1 MTSIRS
7 LLRGEKDIDE
17 MLYEVQ
23 LDKISIIKGKLRPS
37 ALVIVEEAIE
47 DSQLW
52 NEEGDEQEITF
63 YRHFTSYLG
72 TLLRNTTLKI
82 MENPAVLATRRF
94 ADIACIEN
102 TLLALFKLKPFYMSL
117 IPALREIIATQEMYT
132 YIEDVYK
139 KNATV
144 EIHL

>member
-1 MTSIRS
+1 MIGLHDYIYQATKVDDYFVATTHSN
-7 LLRGEKDIDE
+7 LG
-17 MLYEVQ
+17 
-23 LDKISIIKGKLRPS
+23 IS
-37 ALVIVEEAIE
+37 
-47 DSQLW
+47 
-52 NEEGDEQEITF
+52 
-63 YRHFTSYLG
+63 
-72 TLLRNTTLKI
+72 
-82 MENPAVLATRRF
+82 RRF